1 MADSRTLPAIYLA
14 HDHMDRPEDF
24 TRDLDG
30 GVTGKILHLVVDSW
44 FDAPTRDEYEAS
56 YYGYDGFLERGLVA
70 VARALGHE
78 DEPGNRVRVVRG
90 SGDLERAREQN
101 ELALILGTEGGKLIQ
116 EDLGLLKAF
125 FRLGLRH
132 IQFNWAMRNQIGAS
146 QANEDEPDEP
156 GLTEFGRSVV
166 QAMNE
171 MGMIIDVS
179 HSAAATIRDVI
190 EITEKPVLNSHSGS
204 RELAP
209 KPQNLW
215 DDQIRAMAEN
225 GGVIGVHFCSRLVLG
240 VDDRQSEIG
249 DVVRQIRYL
258 TDTGG
263 IDVVGLGPDFVLGNA
278 ERDARYKRNTDQGDI
293 SWTRGL
299 ESSAEIGNLFPDLED
314 GGFSPGEIDKIAGGN
329 MLRLFNE
336 VLPA

>member
-1 MADSRTLPAIYLA
+1 MGDSRTLPAIYLA

-24 TRDLDG
+24 TRDLAG

-70 VARALGHE
+70 VTRALGHE
-78 DEPGNRVRVVRG
+78 DDPKSHVRVVRG
-90 SGDLERAREQN
+90 FGDLERAREQN

-125 FRLGLRH
+125 FILGLRH

-146 QANEDEPDEP
+146 QANEDEPDQP
-156 GLTEFGRSVV
+156 GLSEFGRAVV
-166 QAMNE
+166 QAMNA
-171 MGMIIDVS
+171 MGMIVDVS
-179 HSAAATIRDVI
+179 HSAPATIRDVI
-190 EITEKPVLNSHSGS
+190 EITNKPILNSHSGS

-209 KPQNLW
+209 KLQNLW
-215 DDQIRAMAEN
+215 DSQIRAMAEN

-240 VDDRQSEIG
+240 VDDRQSEIE
-249 DVVRQIRYL
+249 DVVSQIRYL

-278 ERDARYKRNTDQGDI
+278 ERDAHYKRNTDQGDI

-299 ESSAEIGNLFPDLED
+299 ESSGEIGNLFPALER
-314 GGFSPGEIDKIAGGN
+314 GGFSPIEIDKIAGGN
-329 MLRLFNE
+329 MLRLFKE
-336 VLPA
+336 VLSA